1 MEVFALAI
9 YAVWLF
15 AAFGV
20 RTVLHWRETGDSGW
34 RGLSGR
40 FGSPEWLAGVL
51 FVVALVVGILGPM
64 LVLLG
69 QSVIARSDLVGIV
82 GSGLALFGVGL
93 TVAAQL
99 SMRDSWRIGV
109 DSSERTELRTTGL
122 FGAVRNPIFSAMALT
137 ATGLMLMVPTVVSV
151 GGLLALFV
159 ALQLQVRIVEE
170 PYLLRT
176 HGEVY
181 EKYCSSAGRFVPRI
195 GTK

>member
-9 YAVWLF
+9 YAAWLF

-20 RTVLHWRETGDSGW
+20 RTALHWRKTGDSGW

-40 FGSPEWLAGVL
+40 FGSAEWLAGVL
-51 FVVALVVGILGPM
+51 FVVALVVGVLGPT
-64 LVLLG
+64 LVLWG
-69 QSVIARSDLVGIV
+69 HKEIARSSVVGIV
-82 GSGLALFGVGL
+82 GSALALFGVGL

-137 ATGLMLMVPTVVSV
+137 ATGLMLMVPTVVSLV
-151 GGLLALFV
+151 GLFALFV
-159 ALQLQVRIVEE
+159 ALQLQVRVVEE

-176 HGEVY
+176 HGEFY
-181 EKYCSSAGRFVPRI
+181 EKYCRSAGRFVPRI

>member
-9 YAVWLF
+9 YVAWLF

-20 RTVLHWRETGDSGW
+20 RTALHWRKTGDSGW

-40 FGSPEWLAGVL
+40 FGSAEWLAGVL
-51 FVVALVVGILGPM
+51 FVVALVVGVLGPT
-64 LVLLG
+64 LVLWG
-69 QSVIARSDLVGIV
+69 HKEIARSSVVGIV
-82 GSGLALFGVGL
+82 GSALALFGVGL

-122 FGAVRNPIFSAMALT
+122 FGTVRNPIFSAMALT
-137 ATGLMLMVPTVVSV
+137 ATGLMLMVPTVVSLV
-151 GGLLALFV
+151 GLFALFV

-176 HGEVY
+176 HGEFY
-181 EKYCSSAGRFVPRI
+181 EKYCRSAGRFVPRI